1 MNETPWSILSEWHNA
16 WLAADPDER
25 RRLRDRL
32 GRDHPALQDDA
43 DALAASSAGL
53 DGFLA
58 RPALVVAA
66 PLLAEEY
73 APLKPGTTVGPY
85 QIVELVA
92 RGGMGDVYRASD
104 IRLGRDVAIK
114 VLAQIGTPQGVPY
127 VPGPPE
133 GVTYAAGADSRSV
146 HRFIQ
151 EARVT
156 AGLDHP
162 NIVKVFDVG
171 MFEGKP
177 FLVAELLD
185 GETLGAR
192 IKRGALT
199 AHDAAQITG
208 HIAAGLT
215 VAHEAGLVHRD
226 LKPDN
231 IFLTKAGITKILD
244 FGIAK
249 LAYEGV
255 GTEGGRTLSGVLLGT
270 AGYLAPEQVR
280 GDVIDAR
287 ADLFALGA
295 IAFEMVTGTRAF
307 AGDHTIDTLHA
318 IVHDPPPEPQAFGDS
333 PQFASI
339 VIRLLQKNPD
349 DRFQS
354 AALLRAA
361 LDDLTHSP
369 GTVAAPPRRR
379 LSWRSSWRPRAAARI
394 AAAVVGAG
402 VLVAAGVLIGSR
414 NRVETATDIPLT
426 RFVWALPAGMTLD
439 SPPVVSPDGRRVA
452 FVALDDS
459 APPRLMIRALDQSN
473 ASAIPGT
480 EGAKQPF
487 WSPKGDAIGFFARGK
502 LLKVGLTGGAPI
514 ELADAP
520 D

>member
-1 MNETPWSILSEWHNA
+1 MSETHWTILSEWHNA

-25 RRLRDRL
+25 QRLRDRL
-32 GRDHPALQDDA
+32 SRDHPGLKDEA
-43 DALAASSAGL
+43 DALAAASAGL
-53 DGFLA
+53 DGFLDT
-58 RPALVVAA
+58 PALIVAA
-66 PLLAEEY
+66 TLLAEDY
-73 APLKPGTTVGPY
+73 APLKSGTTVGPY

-104 IRLGRDVAIK
+104 VRLGRDVAIK
-114 VLAQIGTPQGVPY
+114 VLTQTD
-127 VPGPPE
+127 
-133 GVTYAAGADSRSV
+133 ADSQSV
-146 HRFIQ
+146 HRFVQ

-156 AGLDHP
+156 ASLDHP

-171 MFEGKP
+171 MFQEKP

-192 IKRGALT
+192 IKRGSLPAQEAVLITAHVASGLT
-199 AHDAAQITG
+199 AAHD
-208 HIAAGLT
+208 
-215 VAHEAGLVHRD
+215 AGLVHRD

-231 IFLTKAGITKILD
+231 IFLTKSGITKILD

-249 LAYEGV
+249 LAFEGA
-255 GTEGGRTLSGVLLGT
+255 GTDGGRTLSGVLLGT

-280 GDVIDAR
+280 GDVVDAR